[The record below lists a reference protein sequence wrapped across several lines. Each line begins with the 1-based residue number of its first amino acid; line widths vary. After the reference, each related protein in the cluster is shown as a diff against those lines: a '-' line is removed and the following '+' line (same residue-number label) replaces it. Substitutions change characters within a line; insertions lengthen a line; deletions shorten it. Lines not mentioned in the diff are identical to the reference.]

1 MKNLLVL
8 IFASLPLIAME
19 LPINPLSPRSQE
31 MAQQRAIIN
40 ANRAEQQVFQD
51 EATTWIADFESE
63 VEQLR
68 AMVQRLRA
76 DSPVALAPQID
87 AALLA
92 LNSQAR
98 LTNLHDQQIAALEN
112 TQQLQARMQIHHDA
126 DLQRRI
132 AAAER
137 SNYYLKWALGIS
149 TAFTTTV
156 FSLMGYLLW
165 KNQQRIAEESKI
177 IVDRNHKGEVI
188 RFGQNRSV
196 ALQIAIPQPI
206 SNSSATQPAPKAAP
220 AAPQP
225 TQSSQP
231 AAVQTSAAPVQP
243 LPQYATREQI
253 QAVSE
258 RIDEV
263 NARIPQLARVM
274 DRDGN
279 IFLEYTDAGQ
289 QPRSGHSSYVGEF
302 WPPKGFNEKLKK

>member
-8 IFASLPLIAME
+8 IFASSPLTAME
-19 LPINPLSPRSQE
+19 LPINPLAPRSQE

-51 EATTWIADFESE
+51 EATTWIADLESE

-68 AMVQRLRA
+68 ARVQRLRA

-112 TQQLQARMQIHHDA
+112 AQQLQARMQIHHDA

-165 KNQQRIAEESKI
+165 KNQQRIAEESNI
-177 IVDRNHKGEVI
+177 IIDRNHKGEVV
-188 RFGQNRSV
+188 RFGQNRPD
-196 ALQIAIPQPI
+196 APQIAIPQPI
-206 SNSSATQPAPKAAP
+206 AQKQQ
-220 AAPQP
+220 PQP
-225 TQSSQP
+225 TLAAQPESKTVATVPQSAQP
-231 AAVQTSAAPVQP
+231 VLAQTPSVPAQP
-243 LPQYATREQI
+243 LPQYATLEQLEDLRR
-253 QAVSE
+253 Q
-258 RIDEV
+258 
-263 NARIPQLARVM
+263 IPQLARVM

-279 IFLEYTDAGQ
+279 VFLEHTDPGQ
-289 QPRSGHSSYVGEF
+289 QPRSGHSSYVREF
-302 WPPKGFNEKLKK
+302 WPPKGFTQNLK